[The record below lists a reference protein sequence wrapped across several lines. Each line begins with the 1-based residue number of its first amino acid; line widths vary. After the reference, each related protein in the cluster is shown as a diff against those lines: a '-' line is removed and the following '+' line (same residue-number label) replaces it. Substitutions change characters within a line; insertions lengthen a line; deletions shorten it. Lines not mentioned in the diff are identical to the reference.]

1 MKRMQRTGLQFSLLS
16 MLGLVACVAVNIWLF
31 QCHML
36 AGIVGLN
43 VTKHIVIAYLCQIM
57 GVDKKK
63 RNRGNPP
70 AMRTAPGVSIQ

>member
-1 MKRMQRTGLQFSLLS
+1 MMLMQRTGLQFSLLS

-31 QCHML
+31 QCHVL

-43 VTKHIVIAYLCQIM
+43 VTKHIVIAYLCQII

-63 RNRGNPP
+63 RNRGSPP
-70 AMRTAPGVSIQ
+70 AVRSAPRVSIQ